1 MRYLRNIL
9 VIIFFLVVPSAFILI
24 TTIHEMFHAS
34 IKAPA
39 EEGLKW
45 FEDVDPDVIRHRST
59 GVCYYISDHGIS
71 PLFNPD
77 GSLFTLED

>member
-9 VIIFFLVVPSAFILI
+9 AIIFFLVISLVILI
-24 TTIHEMFHAS
+24 TSLHDLFHS
-34 IKAPA
+34 DVKAPA

-45 FEDVDPDVIRHRST
+45 FEDVDPDVVRHRAT
-59 GVCYYISDHGIS
+59 GVCYYVSDHGIC

>member
-1 MRYLRNIL
+1 MKIKILTLICIICIIGSLFIAVNNI
-9 VIIFFLVVPSAFILI
+9 IQLI
-24 TTIHEMFHAS
+24 KLINY
-34 IKAPA
+34 KAPA

-45 FEDVDPDVIRHRST
+45 FEDVDPDVIRHRAT
-59 GVCYYISDHGIS
+59 GVCYYISDSGIC

>member
-9 VIIFFLVVPSAFILI
+9 VIIFFLLIPSVFILI

-39 EEGLKW
+39 EDGLKW
-45 FEDVDPDVIRHRST
+45 FEDVDPDVIRHRAT
-59 GVCYYISDHGIS
+59 GVCYYISDHVIC

>member
-1 MRYLRNIL
+1 MKYLIYIL
-9 VIIFFLVVPSAFILI
+9 VIIFFLVIPSAFIFI
-24 TTIHEMFHAS
+24 ISIHEMFHVS

-39 EEGLKW
+39 EDGLKW
-45 FEDVDPDVIRHRST
+45 FEDVDPDVIRHRAT
-59 GVCYYISDHGIS
+59 GVCYYMGDHGIY

>member
-9 VIIFFLVVPSAFILI
+9 VIIFFLVIPLVFILI
-24 TTIHEMFHAS
+24 TSVHDLFHS
-34 IKAPA
+34 DVKAPV
-39 EEGLKW
+39 EEGMKW
-45 FEDVDPDVIRHRST
+45 FEDVDQDVIRHRAT
-59 GVCYYISDHGIS
+59 GVCYYMGDHGIY